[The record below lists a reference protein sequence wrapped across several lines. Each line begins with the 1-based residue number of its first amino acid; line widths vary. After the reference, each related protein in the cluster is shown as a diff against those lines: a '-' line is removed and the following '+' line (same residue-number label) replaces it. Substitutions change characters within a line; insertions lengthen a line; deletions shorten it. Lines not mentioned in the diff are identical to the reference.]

1 MEGGVRRARVVESR
15 ECKIFKRL
23 QNSRS
28 KKWGLGTKY
37 FNQILLYFSVI
48 HKAFCKHQRLKHTL
62 QGGVRNISGSY
73 NPKRAVAICLFTMTN
88 SLMACALVSS
98 FRKRNLIILVTGITL
113 SVFYDI

>member
-1 MEGGVRRARVVESR
+1 MGPRY
-15 ECKIFKRL
+15 KIFQPNSIILFSDPQSIL
-23 QNSRS
+23 QTSALKTHPPRWS
-28 KKWGLGTKY
+28 
-37 FNQILLYFSVI
+37 Q
-48 HKAFCKHQRLKHTL
+48 KHLW
-62 QGGVRNISGSY
+62 SY